1 MNKLLIFSFL
11 IVASH
16 AANAQTK
23 LAVIKDKINTFLL
36 YNGAGIN
43 SSGES
48 YGYQGNL
55 AITDVEEVKG
65 YFIVSGHYDI
75 KVIVGG
81 FFGSL
86 KTCDCRFTTK
96 LKLIL
101 DDAEIVCFKIRIKTS
116 SKKPNLCYHVKFN
129 CDDLLGPPEF

>member
-1 MNKLLIFSFL
+1 MNKLLISLFL
-11 IVASH
+11 ISASY
-16 AANAQTK
+16 AAHAQTK

-55 AITDVEEVKG
+55 SITDVEEVKG
-65 YFIVSGHYDI
+65 YFIVSGNYDS
-75 KVIVGG
+75 KALVGG
-81 FFGSL
+81 FFKSL
-86 KTCDCRFTTK
+86 QTCDCRFTAK

-101 DDAEIVCFKIRIKTS
+101 DDAEIICFKIRTNTS
-116 SKKPNLCYHVKFN
+116 SKKPDLCYYLKYSCNDFQ
-129 CDDLLGPPEF
+129 CPPEF